1 MSGRP
6 LEEAKKCA
14 GNIVKRLKT
23 TDKVSI
29 VTYDHT
35 TDVVVPLANVEDSQR
50 IIRAISG
57 IHAGGMTNL
66 FEGWEKGVK
75 QGSVTDD
82 SLSRV
87 LILSD
92 GCTNKGITDTRK
104 DTATANATDH
114 GITTSTYGLVRAS
127 MKS

>member
-35 TDVVVPLANVEDSQR
+35 TSVVVPLANVEDSQR

-57 IHAGGMTNL
+57 VHAGGMTNL
-66 FEGWEKGVK
+66 FEGWEKGVEELK
-75 QGSVTDD
+75 
-82 SLSRV
+82 V
-87 LILSD
+87 L
-92 GCTNKGITDTRK
+92 
-104 DTATANATDH
+104 
-114 GITTSTYGLVRAS
+114 
-127 MKS
+127 